1 MELFDRLL
9 DCKQDPPNKPFA
21 VFLSGA
27 AGLLVRADP
36 LKTGLAKLY
45 LRHLKPG
52 EGAVFVL
59 FDMQTDASYS
69 QEDWFKAQIGP
80 KGGVWV
86 GEGLDSQ
93 TCIQVVCSYGER
105 VDPGVK
111 GDRGYA
117 VEGGKMRKVKLL
129 SEVRKG

>member
-1 MELFDRLL
+1 MRSPRGKPVAASGGGPAALFVANGIAA
-9 DCKQDPPNKPFA
+9 PNA
-21 VFLSGA
+21 RS
-27 AGLLVRADP
+27 
-36 LKTGLAKLY
+36 
-45 LRHLKPG
+45 
-52 EGAVFVL
+52 
-59 FDMQTDASYS
+59 DALGPYS

-93 TCIQVVCSYGER
+93 TCIRAVRSHGER

>member
-1 MELFDRLL
+1 MRVARRRGA
-9 DCKQDPPNKPFA
+9 P
-21 VFLSGA
+21 LSGGGLRSPRGKPVA
-27 AGLLVRADP
+27 ASGGGPAALFVATGRAAP
-36 LKTGLAKLY
+36 NA
-45 LRHLKPG
+45 RS
-52 EGAVFVL
+52 
-59 FDMQTDASYS
+59 DALGPYS

-93 TCIQVVCSYGER
+93 TCIRAVRSHGER

-111 GDRGYA
+111 GDRGDA